1 MPFESCLGDLRFAWR
16 SARRRPAFTLLLV
29 VTLALGIGV
38 NSAVFTLLDAVL
50 LRPLP
55 YRDPSRLVFVWQ
67 TLPEHNILEL
77 EPTAFDYDAWRGV
90 RSFSAVGLVANGAFT
105 LTGDEHPER
114 IRGARV
120 TASVMRLL
128 GMTPQIGRAFT
139 EAEDSDSATAVAIL
153 SDGLWRRRYGAD
165 PAILGRVI
173 SVNDAPRAVVGVM
186 PRRASLPGP
195 LAGDDDVWLSASM
208 NAAERANETSH
219 TYTILARLGD
229 TATIASARAE
239 MTAVAARLSAEHP
252 DTHRAIGAHVVP
264 FDEQTVRAIRP
275 TLLVVAAGV
284 ALLLLVAAAN
294 ATTLLLARAANRQH
308 EIAVRAALGAT
319 DGRLLSL
326 AVSES
331 FIFALLG
338 GATGLVLGQW
348 TLHGLLPLVGGSLP
362 LTASTASIALDGRTA
377 LFTCGL
383 STVLG
388 VVFGAVVAAHKPG
401 RLSEALK
408 SSARTTTPA
417 GPVARTRS
425 LLVVAQV
432 TLAVVLLSAAGL
444 MVTSV
449 AKLSRV
455 SPGFDAGNVLTFRI
469 AMTGSTYAAAPS
481 RTALISSL
489 IERLSASPEVR
500 SAAVTS
506 MIPFGGSRGAN
517 GVEIEGRP
525 HAAGEP
531 RIIIDQR
538 HVSPSYFQ
546 TMRIPVLAGRGF
558 LASDDSRAERVT
570 IINRTMAD
578 RYWPGQSP
586 LDHRVRLGGGFD
598 SDIWFRIVGVVD
610 DVRHISLSRGP
621 VAEMY
626 HPYAQTAIPTL
637 SIVIRT
643 AGNPAAAAPLARAV
657 MLDLDRN
664 LPLYDVRTMEERIA
678 SSFAQTRGTMLLL
691 LVTAGLAAALAAV
704 AIYGSI
710 WYSVTQRIPEI
721 GIRLALGASRASV
734 CGAVVGRALLLT
746 TIGAAAGAAASM
758 AAGPLIR
765 GLLFDTRT
773 TDPLTYGLVMLV
785 VLALTVLASIAPA
798 KRAMSVDP
806 MSALRNW

>member
-1 MPFESCLGDLRFAWR
+1 MQLESCLGDLRFAWR
-16 SARRRPAFTLLLV
+16 SALRRPAFTLLLV
-29 VTLALGIGV
+29 ATLALGIGV

-77 EPTAFDYDAWRGV
+77 EPTPFDYDAWRGV

-105 LTGDEHPER
+105 LTGDENPER

-120 TASVMRLL
+120 TASVIRLL
-128 GMTPQIGRAFT
+128 GVTPQLGRALT
-139 EAEDSDSATAVAIL
+139 DEEDSDSAPPVVIL

-173 SVNDAPRAVVGVM
+173 SVNDAPRTVDGVM

-195 LAGDDDVWLSASM
+195 LAGDEEVWLSANMS
-208 NAAERANETSH
+208 AAERVNETSH
-219 TYTILARLGD
+219 NYTVLARLAD
-229 TATIASARAE
+229 TATVASARAE
-239 MTAVAARLSAEHP
+239 MTAVAARLSTERP
-252 DTHRAIGAHVVP
+252 DSHRAIGAHVVP
-264 FDEQTVRAIRP
+264 FDDQTVRAIKP
-275 TLLVVAAGV
+275 TLLVVAGGV

-308 EIAVRAALGAT
+308 EIAVRSALGAT
-319 DGRLLSL
+319 GGRLLSL

-331 FIFALLG
+331 FVFAVLG
-338 GATGLVLGQW
+338 GLAGLALGQW
-348 TLHGLLPLVGGSLP
+348 TLQGLLPLVGASLP
-362 LTASTASIALDGRTA
+362 RTASVGLDARAA

-388 VVFGAVVAAHKPG
+388 IVFGAVVAAHRPH
-401 RLSEALK
+401 RLADALK

-417 GPVARTRS
+417 GTVARTRS

-432 TLAVVLLSAAGL
+432 ALAVVLLSAAGL
-444 MVTSV
+444 MMTSV

-455 SPGFDAGNVLTFRI
+455 SPGFDAGNVLTFRVAAI
-469 AMTGSTYAAAPS
+469 GSNYAAAPS
-481 RTALISSL
+481 RTAFVSSL
-489 IERLSASPEVR
+489 LERLTVSPEVR
-500 SAAVTS
+500 NVAITS
-506 MIPFGGSRGAN
+506 TIPFGGTRGAN
-517 GVEIEGRP
+517 SVEIEGRP

-531 RIIIDQR
+531 RMIIDQR

-546 TMRIPVLAGRGF
+546 TMRIPVLKGRGF
-558 LASDDSRAERVT
+558 LESDDSRAERVT

-578 RYWPGQSP
+578 QYWPGENP
-586 LDHRVRLGGGFD
+586 VDRRVRLGGGFD
-598 SDIWFRIVGVVD
+598 SNVWFRIVGVVD

-626 HPYAQTAIPTL
+626 HPYAQTAIPTFSVGL
-637 SIVIRT
+637 RT
-643 AGNPAAAAPLARAV
+643 AGNPTAAAPLARAA
-657 MLDLDRN
+657 MLALDRN
-664 LPLYDVRTMEERIA
+664 LPMYDVRTMEERIA
-678 SSFAQTRGTMLLL
+678 ASFAQTRATMLLL

-746 TIGAAAGAAASM
+746 ATGAATGAAASM
-758 AAGPLIR
+758 AAGPFIR

-773 TDPLTYGLVMLV
+773 TDPVIYGLVILA

-798 KRAMSVDP
+798 RRAMSVDP
-806 MSALRNW
+806 MIALRNW